1 MSLAIFSQM
10 GCNRQPA
17 VFQKPLGMLPIKI
30 RIWIETQQRF
40 GISLGYSM
48 LQLLNMGMR
57 QTKMRQWHWQIDHGH
72 SGHAIEEQCSAGQ

>member
-1 MSLAIFSQM
+1 MSLVIFFSDGLQPPNSCFSKAIGNVANQNQNLD
-10 GCNRQPA
+10 G
-17 VFQKPLGMLPIKI
+17 
-30 RIWIETQQRF
+30 TQQRF